1 LTCQACHEI
10 HIMKAIEVK
19 TKNTKY
25 TVGVEKGVTSFII
38 MIKNTEDN
46 TEVSTSLGSLSKEN
60 IKYEYQIEKLEP
72 DDSIMIKV
80 VDIFDTSLITEP
92 HEIKDYNLDD
102 ESFLLQ
108 AKLKSY
114 LGLKKELEENGMI

>member
-1 LTCQACHEI
+1 
-10 HIMKAIEVK
+10 MKAIEVK

-38 MIKNTEDN
+38 IIKNTEDN

-102 ESFLLQ
+102 ESFMLQ

>member
-1 LTCQACHEI
+1 
-10 HIMKAIEVK
+10 
-19 TKNTKY
+19 
-25 TVGVEKGVTSFII
+25 
-38 MIKNTEDN
+38 
-46 TEVSTSLGSLSKEN
+46 
-60 IKYEYQIEKLEP
+60 
-72 DDSIMIKV
+72 MIKV

>member
-10 HIMKAIEVK
+10 HNMKAIEVK

-80 VDIFDTSLITEP
+80 VDIFDTSLLTEP
-92 HEIKDYNLDD
+92 HEIIDYNLDD